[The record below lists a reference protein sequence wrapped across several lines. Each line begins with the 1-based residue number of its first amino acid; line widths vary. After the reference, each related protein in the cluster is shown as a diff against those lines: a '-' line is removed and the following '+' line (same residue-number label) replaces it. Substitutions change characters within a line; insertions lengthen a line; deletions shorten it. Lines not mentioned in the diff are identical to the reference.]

1 MLSGICAVWPGSGR
15 KGPSGKKRDS
25 EASGHIRI
33 YLPMKRQPRH
43 EHMRQGLQGDLIG
56 LEIEK

>member
-1 MLSGICAVWPGSGR
+1 MLSGTCAVWPGSGR
-15 KGPSGKKRDS
+15 KGPSFKKWDS
-25 EASGHIRI
+25 EVRGHIRI
-33 YLPMKRQPRH
+33 YLPTKRQPCH